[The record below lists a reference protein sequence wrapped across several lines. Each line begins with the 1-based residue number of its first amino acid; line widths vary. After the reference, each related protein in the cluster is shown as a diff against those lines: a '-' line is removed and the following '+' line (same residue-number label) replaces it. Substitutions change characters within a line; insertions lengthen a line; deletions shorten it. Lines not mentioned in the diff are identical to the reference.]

1 MNPIVYIVDDDEG
14 LRTSLSW
21 LLGSAGLESTAFG
34 SAAEFLAALDSDRP
48 ACLVLDVRMPE
59 IGGFEVQQTLSKH
72 HGHMPIIFVSG
83 HGDIPMSVRAMKQGA
98 FDFVEKPYN
107 SQVMLERIQEAV
119 RTATVQFERS
129 RKRKALERRLEMLSP
144 REREVLEKVVQ
155 GKPSKLIAQ
164 ELNIAVKT
172 VDIHRTNLREKLGS
186 SSLTELVNEMLTH
199 FAKPT

>member
-1 MNPIVYIVDDDEG
+1 MNPVVYIVDDDEG

-34 SAAEFLAALDSDRP
+34 SAAEFLGAVDSDRP

-59 IGGFEVQQTLSKH
+59 IGGFEVQQALSKH

-98 FDFVEKPYN
+98 FDFMEKPYN

-119 RTATVQFERS
+119 RMATVQFDRS
-129 RKRKALERRLEMLSP
+129 QKRKSLERRLEMLSP

-155 GKPSKLIAQ
+155 GKSSKLIAQ

-172 VDIHRTNLREKLGS
+172 VDIHRTNLRDKLGS

-199 FAKPT
+199 FTKPT

>member
-1 MNPIVYIVDDDEG
+1 MNPVVYIVDDDEG

-34 SAAEFLAALDSDRP
+34 SAAEFLVAFDSDRP

-98 FDFVEKPYN
+98 FDFMEKPYN

-119 RTATVQFERS
+119 RMATVQFDRS
-129 RKRKALERRLEMLSP
+129 QKRKSLERRLEMLSP
-144 REREVLEKVVQ
+144 REREVLDKVVQ